1 MRLWR
6 IGSSLYPV
14 WSSTGAR
21 LKGGRWN
28 LAGTPAI
35 YVAASYALAALEILV
50 YANIG
55 RIPSGFRYVT
65 IDAPDDVRP
74 DHIAPDAVPG
84 WDALPSAPP
93 AITAMAGCARDRRWC
108 CWCPP
113 WRLTGLTSVRWINPL
128 HSAFERIE
136 VSDERAVQWDA
147 RLVAGAGRR

>member
-35 YVAASYALAALEILV
+35 YAAASYALAALEILV
-50 YANIG
+50 HANIG
-55 RIPSGFRYVT
+55 RVPSTFRYVT
-65 IDAPDDVRP
+65 IDVPDDVP
-74 DHIAPDAVPG
+74 PEHVAPDAVPG
-84 WDALPSAPP
+84 WDALPSRASCDY
-93 AITAMAGCARDRRWC
+93 GDGWLRARQALVLLV
-108 CWCPP
+108 PSVV
-113 WRLTGLTSVRWINPL
+113 TNGLDLGAVINPL
-128 HSAFERIE
+128 HPAFERIE

-147 RLVAGAGRR
+147 RLVAGAGKR